1 MKQVLFK
8 LKRRVVLF
16 KETAQMILNQA
27 EFSEVKPWL
36 DLLSAEM
43 GTDFAAEWK
52 LQILPPNSEQI
63 WLTVR
68 HFLKKEIL
76 RIGSALQ
83 VMCKEN
89 RPQDI
94 RDEDVFIFAE
104 LCSELGHLAVY
115 LQSPEVDEKLTD
127 VAEGW
132 ISLLVPPR
140 GRVRFSKEA
149 LSILFASIMEFKG
162 MGCVELQKHN
172 YNPLN

>member
-1 MKQVLFK
+1 MEIA
-8 LKRRVVLF
+8 
-16 KETAQMILNQA
+16 ETPRNL
-27 EFSEVKPWL
+27 
-36 DLLSAEM
+36 
-43 GTDFAAEWK
+43 
-52 LQILPPNSEQI
+52 EQI

-68 HFLKKEIL
+68 HFLKKETAA
-76 RIGSALQ
+76 SAVRAGDVQ
-83 VMCKEN
+83 RE
-89 RPQDI
+89 PAQDI

>member
-1 MKQVLFK
+1 MEIA
-8 LKRRVVLF
+8 
-16 KETAQMILNQA
+16 ETAA
-27 EFSEVKPWL
+27 EF
-36 DLLSAEM
+36 
-43 GTDFAAEWK
+43 GTDLADRQAFFE
-52 LQILPPNSEQI
+52 
-63 WLTVR
+63 
-68 HFLKKEIL
+68 KEIL

-140 GRVRFSKEA
+140 GGFVFQRRRCPFCLPVLWNLREWA
-149 LSILFASIMEFKG
+149 VLSFRSIIIIL
-162 MGCVELQKHN
+162 
-172 YNPLN
+172 